1 MPNIRPAHGQSRAI
15 STEARP
21 YSNTGTSGPAKI
33 PKRITSTVVHTR
45 NVTGPSGHASIG
57 SKHWSHHGIPP
68 TAPESQVQTTFYCNE
83 LGQLYQGIGKG
94 TNGPRKQRIPG
105 TEIFKVIRYQ
115 DIPQDRRK
123 EVCHTKVVC
132 EVRPQKEDPDIT
144 RITIG
149 GNRIIYLGDVGTPT
163 VSLELIKLILNS
175 ILSRPGGQ
183 ICLLPR
189 KIFYLATPM
198 DLSEYA
204 RIKIKDIPEEFIK
217 DYKLH
222 PMFHN
227 GWIYLEI
234 VRG

>member
-175 ILSRPGGQ
+175 ILSRPGAKFACFDVRFSTSRPPWTSQ
-183 ICLLPR
+183 NMR
-189 KIFYLATPM
+189 ASRSKIFPKSSSRITNYTQCSTM
-198 DLSEYA
+198 DGY
-204 RIKIKDIPEEFIK
+204 I
-217 DYKLH
+217 
-222 PMFHN
+222 
-227 GWIYLEI
+227 
-234 VRG
+234 